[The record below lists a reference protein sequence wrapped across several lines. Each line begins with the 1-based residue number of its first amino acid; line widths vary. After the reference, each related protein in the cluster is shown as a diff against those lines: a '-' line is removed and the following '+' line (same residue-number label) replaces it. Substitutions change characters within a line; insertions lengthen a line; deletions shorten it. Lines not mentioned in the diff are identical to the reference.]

1 MTVTGDRPGCLAAIR
16 RVLGLGAAPQQVPS
30 GLQEELPYRVRDDF
44 LSPAERSLYG
54 VLCAAVGEWAT
65 VCPKIALADVFYPQS
80 GDRSANAS
88 YRNQITQKHVD
99 FLLCNPGSMRPLL
112 GVHPGAGGIGGAGG
126 GDGGPGGC
134 RRGCGRCE
142 SALLSQVWAADG
154 PAHGTARAARWRALL
169 GVCGLP
175 TLPRDARIRTSSRRL
190 ALARTMH
197 TNLKPARGPR
207 PRSVIR
213 EELVARGWT
222 QADLARIMGRSE
234 ETIDRIVN
242 GQLKMT
248 PEIARELA
256 AALGTSAELWLNLQ
270 EADRTVPWRS

>member
-1 MTVTGDRPGCLAAIR
+1 
-16 RVLGLGAAPQQVPS
+16 
-30 GLQEELPYRVRDDF
+30 
-44 LSPAERSLYG
+44 
-54 VLCAAVGEWAT
+54 
-65 VCPKIALADVFYPQS
+65 
-80 GDRSANAS
+80 
-88 YRNQITQKHVD
+88 
-99 FLLCNPGSMRPLL
+99 
-112 GVHPGAGGIGGAGG
+112 
-126 GDGGPGGC
+126 
-134 RRGCGRCE
+134 
-142 SALLSQVWAADG
+142 
-154 PAHGTARAARWRALL
+154 
-169 GVCGLP
+169 
-175 TLPRDARIRTSSRRL
+175 
-190 ALARTMH
+190 MH

-270 EADRTVPWRS
+270 EADRTAPWRS